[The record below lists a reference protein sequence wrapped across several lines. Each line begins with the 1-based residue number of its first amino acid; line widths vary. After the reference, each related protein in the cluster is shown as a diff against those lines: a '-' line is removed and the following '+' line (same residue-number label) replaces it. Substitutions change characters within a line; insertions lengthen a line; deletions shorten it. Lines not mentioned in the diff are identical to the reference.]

1 MMAEEKRI
9 AERQEW
15 LKNLSESD
23 RTFIA
28 RYGEDKWR
36 KFKEVQESLQKP
48 NADLKERLSTLIDI
62 GSETAGDLVKQY
74 EILVDIVS
82 KIDLMKTQIG
92 EELDRLIQIN
102 DEMQRWLDSVKVA
115 HKRKELE
122 IEIQPNPDDPD
133 NPKYFLHRPKK

>member
-15 LKNLSESD
+15 LKSLTEED
-23 RTFIA
+23 RIFIG

-36 KFKEVQESLQKP
+36 KFKEIQESLQKP
-48 NADLKERLSTLIDI
+48 SADLKERLSTLIDI
-62 GSETAGDLVKQY
+62 GSETGGKMVKQY

-92 EELDRLIQIN
+92 EELNRLVQIN
-102 DEMQRWLDSVKVA
+102 DSMQAWLDSVKVA
-115 HKRKELE
+115 HERKELE
-122 IEIQPNPDDPD
+122 IEIHPNPDDPD